1 MNPSQ
6 GLVTSLNAL
15 REMSVESGSV
25 YHQYVPI
32 VDSNTDIGSFGTP
45 ILNNTPVMN
54 EFMSMLV
61 NRIVYTQFMNKYFRN
76 PLQVLEGDRIP
87 LGYAGQEIYINPA
100 KGRQYNVNDFAG
112 LLQKYEADV
121 KVQYTAV
128 NMDLQYP
135 VTVSRHK
142 LKQAFVSWDALDSFI
157 SELSNSLYNG
167 AYIDEYQ
174 FSKGLVSSAFK
185 SNQAQYVKVTAPTT
199 EQTGKAFVKSLR
211 TMFLNMKTPSS
222 SYNAWSKVGGY
233 GREIIT
239 WSNPEDI
246 VFLIR
251 NDVLANIDV
260 DVLSVAFNMD
270 KATLLGNIIPVDN
283 FDIYA
288 DDGTKAFDGSDILG
302 FIGDK
307 SWFRIKRQDMYLDE
321 FYNANN
327 RTWQYYLNVTKM
339 YNYSLFANGVVI
351 ATDDPDV
358 DVTSMEFVETGTVSS
373 PVEVTVNATKTLHIK
388 TTPFS
393 ANETI
398 TYTSSDS
405 TEVSVEAGTD
415 PKTCVITGVKAGTGN
430 YITASTSGGASATIY
445 VDTIA
450 AA

>member
-32 VDSNTDIGSFGTP
+32 VDANTDIGSFGTP

-61 NRIVYTQFMNKYFRN
+61 NRIVYTQFMTKYFRN

-142 LKQAFVSWDALDSFI
+142 LKQAFVSWDALDQFI

-167 AYIDEYQ
+167 AYIDEYK
-174 FSKGLVSSAFK
+174 FSKALVSSAFK
-185 SNQAQYVKVTAPTT
+185 SNQAQYIKVTAPSS
-199 EQTGKAFVKSLR
+199 EATGKAFVKTLR
-211 TMFLNMKTPSS
+211 TAFLNMKTPSS
-222 SYNAWSKVGGY
+222 QYNAWAKVGGY

-251 NDVLANIDV
+251 NDILSEIDV

-270 KATLLGNIIPVDN
+270 KTTLLGNIIPVDN
-283 FDIYA
+283 FDVY
-288 DDGTKAFDGSDILG
+288 DDEGTKIYDGSNILG

-307 SWFRIKRQDMYLDE
+307 SFFRIKRQDMYLDE
-321 FYNANN
+321 VYNANN
-327 RTWQYYLNVTKM
+327 RTWQYYLNLTKM
-339 YNYSLFANGVVI
+339 YNYSLFANGLVI
-351 ATDDPDV
+351 ATDDPEV
-358 DVTSMEFVETGTVSS
+358 DATSMEFVETGTVAS
-373 PVEVTVNATKTLHIK
+373 PIEIEVSDTKTLHIK

-430 YITASTSGGASATIY
+430 YITASTTSGASATIY

-450 AA
+450 GA